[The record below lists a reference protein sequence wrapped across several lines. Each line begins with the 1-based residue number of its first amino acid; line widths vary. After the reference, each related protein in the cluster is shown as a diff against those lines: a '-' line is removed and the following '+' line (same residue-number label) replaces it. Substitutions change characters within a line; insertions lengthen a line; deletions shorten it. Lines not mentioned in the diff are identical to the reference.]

1 MEFTPLRGKI
11 IDAIADCPEGT
22 SFNKLADKLKG
33 DLSRTFLSKEI
44 KSMCAKGF
52 LKVSRD
58 PNHKQKKIIAVEDD
72 IMNVLK
78 QIGGERNDG
87 KIGMRTAFKIT
98 LKYFIKYRK
107 LTKSISNP
115 FIREYVK
122 YKVLKH
128 LEKILEGVAE

>member
-33 DLSRTFLSKEI
+33 DLSRMMLSREI
-44 KSMCAKGF
+44 KNMCAKGF
-52 LKVSRD
+52 LKISKD
-58 PNHKQKKIIAVEDD
+58 PNHKQKKIIVVEDD
-72 IMNVLK
+72 IINVLRR
-78 QIGGERNDG
+78 IGREKHDG

-98 LKYFIKYRK
+98 LKYFIEYRK
-107 LTKSISNP
+107 ITKSISNP

-122 YKVLKH
+122 YRVLKH
-128 LEKILEGVAE
+128 LEKVLEGVAE

>member
-1 MEFTPLRGKI
+1 MRGKI

-33 DLSRTFLSKEI
+33 DLSRIMLSKEI
-44 KSMCAKGF
+44 KNMCVKGF

-72 IMNVLK
+72 IINVLK
-78 QIGGERNDG
+78 RIGRENHDG

-98 LKYFIKYRK
+98 LKYLIEYRK
-107 LTKSISNP
+107 LTKSISSP
-115 FIREYVK
+115 FIREYMK
-122 YKVLKH
+122 YRILKH
-128 LEKILEGVAE
+128 LERVLEGVAE